1 MQEHGDKGSG
11 NHWII
16 VKICAVAL
24 LVGGGFF
31 LYESGALRFFL
42 SRQCILNFLDTLGP
56 FAFIG
61 FIVLQAAQVIVAPI
75 PGEVTGLIG
84 GYLFG
89 LYWGTLLSTVGL
101 VLGSY
106 VAFALARAFG
116 RPFVER
122 FVDKAILDRFDYV
135 LHHKGIFLVF
145 LLFLIPGFP
154 KDYLC
159 FVVGLGHLTTREFLV
174 ISSIGRF
181 FGTLMLTLGGGFL
194 RCQQY
199 ERFGVLVLVAL
210 VLTVGMLAF
219 RGRLERWLLTL
230 NSRSREALGEAKG
243 ERRTSLSTLNTPKW

>member
-1 MQEHGDKGSG
+1 MQEHGEKRSG
-11 NHWII
+11 NYWII
-16 VKICAVAL
+16 VKISAVVL
-24 LVGGGFF
+24 LVGGTFF
-31 LYESGALRFFL
+31 LYKSGALRFFL
-42 SRQCILNFLDTLGP
+42 SRQCILNFLDSLGP
-56 FAFIG
+56 FAFVG
-61 FIVLQAAQVIVAPI
+61 FIFLQAAQVIIAPI

-101 VLGSY
+101 VIGSY
-106 VAFALARAFG
+106 AAFALARAFG

-122 FVDKAILDRFDYV
+122 FVDKAILDRFDYI

-159 FVVGLGHLTTREFLV
+159 FVVGLGHLSTREFLI

-181 FGTLMLTLGGGFL
+181 FGTMILTLGGGFL

-199 ERFGVLVLVAL
+199 ERFGILVLVAL

-230 NSRSREALGEAKG
+230 HSKSREALGEAET
-243 ERRTSLSTLNTPKW
+243 ERRSSLSTFNTPKY